1 MLVRS
6 VLQNHFNVV
15 SSSLASLS
23 TALQTQLPALPPPQ
37 DRKTD
42 APNAIVSYPLPG
54 FPGKTQETILAQ
66 LLTKRYAPDIAD
78 QIYAAMCEGEQ
89 QKDDADL
96 EERWNM
102 AREWCIEE
110 QDNRNWGGLITE
122 EEEEEGVKVDEKVVE
137 LLRKEQEKANFAPK
151 KGERDPERQKLIGM
165 LRFATTGIR
174 IEDQR
179 PLPQAPVKK

>member
-1 MLVRS
+1 
-6 VLQNHFNVV
+6 
-15 SSSLASLS
+15 
-23 TALQTQLPALPPPQ
+23 
-37 DRKTD
+37 
-42 APNAIVSYPLPG
+42 
-54 FPGKTQETILAQ
+54 
-66 LLTKRYAPDIAD
+66 
-78 QIYAAMCEGEQ
+78 MCEGEQ

-110 QDNRNWGGLITE
+110 QDNRNWAGLITE

-174 IEDQR
+174 LEDQR